1 MTHVILRNFLGPATS
16 AAFRAL
22 ARNEAL
28 FIPATVTGDASW
40 RSGRVAHIEG
50 RPEAHVVAEAVLKA
64 VPTVCYAL
72 RIDAFAPSRCEVQ
85 LSSYGDGDLFRAHTD
100 DGSPDAAA
108 RVLSWVIYL
117 DLVKPRRWTGGK
129 LSFPIWQHIE
139 TGGPGYATDMWIP
152 NDVTPEDGDAIFF
165 PSSTLHEV
173 MPVSTL
179 GDTSWEARRHTI
191 NGWVRR

>member
-1 MTHVILRNFLGPATS
+1 MTHVILRKFLAPETDAMIRT
-16 AAFRAL
+16 L
-22 ARNEAL
+22 ARDEAL
-28 FIPATVTGDASW
+28 FIPATVTGDPSW

-50 RPEAHVVAEAVLKA
+50 FPSTRAVIEAVLKA
-64 VPTVCYAL
+64 VPKVCYLL

-100 DGSPDAAA
+100 DGSPDAAE

-117 DLVKPRRWTGGK
+117 DLITPRRWTGGE
-129 LSFPIWQHIE
+129 LSFSLGRSI
-139 TGGPGYATDMWIP
+139 GTDGWDLDRI
-152 NDVTPEDGDAIFF
+152 TPEDGMAIFF

-173 MPVSTL
+173 LPVSTL
-179 GDTSWEARRHTI
+179 GDTSWEARRHTV